1 MKQRIVL
8 IITLS
13 LFVHASVIAQKNM
26 STQSSTPSP
35 VRQLTIEPGIGL
47 HSNFGTDFL
56 IANLIQWNPNKRLSL
71 ASHTSYNINNPAQR
85 KFNGIKTNH
94 DYSINQKFGVG
105 TSFYSKRSSNTFML
119 MAGFKYTSFQE
130 TLINPD
136 GNQVTAS
143 INSLS
148 PDYGMMYSLKKGVK
162 KYFFSFRVYVPI
174 YPWPVKDV
182 EIHASDGNMNNIA
195 LEFGIGIKIK

>member
-26 STQSSTPSP
+26 STENYTPSP